1 MKVLIIE
8 DNQELARNI
17 HDFLGREGYICES
30 SETLEGAKEK
40 LSLSRYD
47 CILLDIGLADGNGIS
62 LLNMI
67 RAEHKE
73 SNVLIISAKNAL
85 DDKII
90 GLEKGADDYITKP
103 FHLAEL
109 HARIRAVYR
118 RKNLG
123 GASIVEFNEIS
134 LNTDT
139 FEARINDTLLDTTP
153 KEFDL
158 LLYFLVNKNR
168 VLSRQAIAAHLWG
181 DYTDNLANF
190 DFVYQHVKNLR
201 RKISRVEVVR
211 HQRLNDIIAQQIRQG
226 GDYTAHPTRKRAT
239 ITMIPEDSVPVGVAS
254 FYTRGTG
261 WNPEFQSNEYK
272 LVITSFYTIKG
283 SH

>member
-17 HDFLGREGYICES
+17 RDYLGREGYICES
-30 SETLEGAKEK
+30 GETLEEAREK
-40 LSLSRYD
+40 LSLFRYD
-47 CILLDIGLADGNGIS
+47 CVLLDIGLPDGSGIG
-62 LLNMI
+62 LLNFI
-67 RAEHKE
+67 RNEHKD
-73 SNVLIISAKNAL
+73 SNVLIISARNAV

-123 GASIVEFNEIS
+123 GASVVEFNEIS

-139 FEARINDTLLDTTP
+139 FEAKINDEVLDTTP

-158 LLYFLVNKNR
+158 LLYFIVNKNR

-201 RKISRVEVVR
+201 RKIS
-211 HQRLNDIIAQQIRQG
+211 NAG
-226 GDYTAHPTRKRAT
+226 GMDYIST
-239 ITMIPEDSVPVGVAS
+239 VYGL
-254 FYTRGTG
+254 G
-261 WNPEFQSNEYK
+261 YK
-272 LVITSFYTIKG
+272 FNSR
-283 SH
+283 SQ

>member
-17 HDFLGREGYICES
+17 RDFLGREGYICES
-30 SETLEGAKEK
+30 CETLEAAKEK
-40 LSLSRYD
+40 LSLFQYD
-47 CILLDIGLADGNGIS
+47 CILLDIGLPDGSGIS
-62 LLNMI
+62 LLNFI
-67 RAEHKE
+67 RTEHQDC
-73 SNVLIISAKNAL
+73 NVLIISARNAL

-123 GASIVEFNEIS
+123 GASVVSFNEFS

-139 FEARINDTLLDTTP
+139 FEARVGEILLDTTP

-158 LLYFLVNKNR
+158 LLYFIVNKNR

-201 RKISRVEVVR
+201 RKIGM
-211 HQRLNDIIAQQIRQG
+211 AG
-226 GDYTAHPTRKRAT
+226 GMDYIST
-239 ITMIPEDSVPVGVAS
+239 VYGL
-254 FYTRGTG
+254 G
-261 WNPEFQSNEYK
+261 YK
-272 LVITSFYTIKG
+272 FN
-283 SH
+283 SHLDG

>member
-17 HDFLGREGYICES
+17 RDFLDREGYICES
-30 SETLEGAKEK
+30 CDTLEAAKEK
-40 LSLSRYD
+40 LELFQYD
-47 CILLDIGLADGNGIS
+47 CILLDIGLPDGNGIS
-62 LLNMI
+62 LLNLI
-67 RAEHKE
+67 RAEYKD

-123 GASIVEFNEIS
+123 GTNIVAFNEIS

-139 FEARINDTLLDTTP
+139 FEVRVLDHLLDTTP

-158 LLYFLVNKNR
+158 LLYFIVNKNR

-201 RKISRVEVVR
+201 RKISG
-211 HQRLNDIIAQQIRQG
+211 AG
-226 GDYTAHPTRKRAT
+226 GVDYISTVYGLGYK
-239 ITMIPEDSVPVGVAS
+239 
-254 FYTRGTG
+254 F
-261 WNPEFQSNEYK
+261 NSNEA
-272 LVITSFYTIKG
+272 
-283 SH
+283 HN

>member
-1 MKVLIIE
+1 MMANNRDDLPRTAYFCHMKVLIIE
-8 DNQELARNI
+8 DHQELARNI
-17 HDFLGREGYICES
+17 QDYLAREGYICELS
-30 SETLEGAKEK
+30 ATFSEAREK
-40 LSLSRYD
+40 ISLFQYD
-47 CILLDIGLADGNGIS
+47 CILLDIGLPDGNGIN
-62 LLNMI
+62 LLNTI
-67 RAEHKE
+67 RSEHKQ

-118 RKNLG
+118 RKNLDG
-123 GASIVEFNEIS
+123 THIVQFNEIS

-139 FEARINDTLLDTTP
+139 FEARIGPTVLDTTR

-158 LLYFLVNKNR
+158 LLYFIVNKNR
-168 VLSRQAIAAHLWG
+168 VLSRQSIAAHLWG

-201 RKISRVEVVR
+201 KKIS
-211 HQRLNDIIAQQIRQG
+211 NAG
-226 GDYTAHPTRKRAT
+226 GTDY
-239 ITMIPEDSVPVGVAS
+239 I
-254 FYTRGTG
+254 GTVYG
-261 WNPEFQSNEYK
+261 LGYK
-272 LVITSFYTIKG
+272 FNSHKPG
-283 SH
+283 SA

>member
-17 HDFLGREGYICES
+17 HDFLGREGYVCELS
-30 SETLEGAKEK
+30 GTMEAAREK
-40 LSLSRYD
+40 LGLFKYD
-47 CILLDIGLADGNGIS
+47 CVLLDIGLPDGNGIN
-62 LLNMI
+62 LLHLI
-67 RAEHKE
+67 HSEHKD

-123 GASIVEFNEIS
+123 GGHIVEFNEIS

-139 FEARINDTLLDTTP
+139 FEARVGDTLLDATP

-158 LLYFLVNKNR
+158 LLYFVVNKNR
-168 VLSRQAIAAHLWG
+168 VLSRQSIAAHLWG

-201 RKISRVEVVR
+201 RKIS
-211 HQRLNDIIAQQIRQG
+211 HAG
-226 GDYTAHPTRKRAT
+226 GTDYISTVYGLGYK
-239 ITMIPEDSVPVGVAS
+239 
-254 FYTRGTG
+254 F
-261 WNPEFQSNEYK
+261 NSN
-272 LVITSFYTIKG
+272 G
-283 SH
+283 Q